1 MKPQKKAYHVI
12 FLNQVTGPLFREL
25 VEDVAHALGPC
36 LLITGKDKLFQ
47 APREKRLST
56 SIAPA
61 YDRCNIW
68 RRIYSWVAY
77 FLVAFYRVFRH
88 DKHALLLIVS
98 NPPFLSA
105 LGYICAIFR
114 GQRYAVLVYDLYP
127 GLLEGV
133 GKIKKGGLLA
143 RLWTRFNRIT
153 WSRAETLFT
162 IGDYMAQNIQTLMA
176 DISNRPKINSIPN
189 WADGTQI
196 KPRAKDDNWFAASH
210 QQTEKLTVMYSGNIG
225 GTHDLSAL
233 LKAAH
238 QLNNDDSIHFLIV
251 GGGVRW
257 AALKEEAARMRNVTV
272 LPFQPEEHLPF
283 TLTTADVSIV
293 TLEAGV
299 EGHSVP
305 SKTYYALAAGAA
317 LIVISQGPNEL
328 TELVDEAQC
337 GVHVAHQEVDT
348 MGRAMKS
355 FRDDPAF
362 LQQCRLNAR
371 AAMERHYSR
380 ANTALYYT
388 AIEAIRAP
396 LVVSET

>member
-1 MKPQKKAYHVI
+1 MKPQKEAYRVI

-25 VEDVAHALGPC
+25 AEDVARALGSC
-36 LLITGKDKLFQ
+36 LLITGKDKLYQ
-47 APREKRLST
+47 APREDAVCVSM
-56 SIAPA
+56 APA
-61 YDRCNIW
+61 YDRRNAW
-68 RRIYSWVAY
+68 RRFSSWVMY
-77 FLVAFYRVFRH
+77 FFVAFHRVFCV
-88 DKHALLLIVS
+88 DKNALLLIVS
-98 NPPFLSA
+98 NPPFLSV
-105 LGYICAIFR
+105 LGYLCSILR

-162 IGDYMAQNIQTLMA
+162 IGEYMAQNIQGLM
-176 DISNRPKINSIPN
+176 INVPNRPKIISIPN

-196 KPRAKDDNWFAASH
+196 KPRTKDDNWFAASH

-238 QLNNDDSIHFLIV
+238 QLEDDDAIHFLIV

-257 AALKEEAARMRNVTV
+257 VALKEEAAQMRNVTV

-293 TLEAGV
+293 TLKAGV

-328 TELVDEAQC
+328 TKLVDEEQC
-337 GVHVAHQEVDT
+337 GVHVAHHEMETIV
-348 MGRAMKS
+348 RAVKR
-355 FRDDPAF
+355 FRDDPVF
-362 LQQCRLNAR
+362 LQQCRQNSR
-371 AAMERHYSR
+371 IAMERHYSR
-380 ANTALYYT
+380 ANTQHYT
-388 AIEAIRAP
+388 SVIEAILAP
-396 LVVSET
+396 MVVSKT